1 VTIKDWSRQFGE
13 KHGQRDRA
21 AALDAQARIDVE
33 RQRHAERLE
42 RWPAIVAAMRSL
54 IAGYNR
60 GAGIDVVTLAEDVAT
75 PGVTVES
82 ATNGRRALV
91 VALESSEL
99 TVRSRSGPNQPLG
112 TPHWVTLDR
121 TDENAAAYLLRD
133 WMERLQASG

>member
-1 VTIKDWSRQFGE
+1 MKDWPEQFGE

-21 AALDAQARIDVE
+21 AALDAHARIDVE
-33 RQRHAERLE
+33 TQRHAACLE

-60 GAGIDVVTLAEDVAT
+60 GAGFDAVTVVEDVAT
-75 PGVTVES
+75 PSVTVES

-99 TVRSRSGPNQPLG
+99 AVRSRSGADQPLCNA
-112 TPHWVTLDR
+112 HWVSLDR

-133 WMERLQASG
+133 WMERL